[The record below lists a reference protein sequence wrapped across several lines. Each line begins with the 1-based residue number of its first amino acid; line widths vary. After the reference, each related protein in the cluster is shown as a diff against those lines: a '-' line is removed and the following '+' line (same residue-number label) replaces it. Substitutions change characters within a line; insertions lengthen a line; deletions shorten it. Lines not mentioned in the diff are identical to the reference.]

1 MVWYLMGWTEALTK
15 EMVKAVCHSKE
26 RVGGVSSSTLKSA
39 QGGGIDLYQLSW
51 DSRNL
56 LVVLQEAISPTH
68 LSLLKKLL
76 IAGAI
81 VRHIVLLVCLFGG
94 GFNTS
99 STKWIGGCS
108 RPPIHPSGEEWLSSP
123 CPLF

>member
-1 MVWYLMGWTEALTK
+1 
-15 EMVKAVCHSKE
+15 MVKAVCHSKE

-81 VRHIVLLVCLFGG
+81 VRHIVLLVFLGVAL
-94 GFNTS
+94 TVQL
-99 STKWIGGCS
+99 
-108 RPPIHPSGEEWLSSP
+108 PSGSVAVPSRQP
-123 CPLF
+123 TPLEKNVCLLHAHYFSDCM